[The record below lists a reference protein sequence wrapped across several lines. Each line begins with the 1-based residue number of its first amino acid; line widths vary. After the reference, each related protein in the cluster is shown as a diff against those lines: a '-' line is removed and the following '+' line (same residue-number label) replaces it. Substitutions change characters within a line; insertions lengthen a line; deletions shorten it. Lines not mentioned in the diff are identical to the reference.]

1 MPGVKLDLAL
11 PLFALVDRDMV
22 DPEQSDLT
30 DLAGRLGDLLE
41 HQHGIAHEAV
51 SIEGGTTGTGTPA
64 LYLVLI
70 GVPQTSWPAF
80 IALSEVQKAPP
91 FVFRAAEDGRFSLHP
106 LGTSAKN

>member
-11 PLFALVDRDMV
+11 PLFALVARDKI

-30 DLAGRLGDLLE
+30 DLAGRLGDLLQ

-51 SIEGGTTGTGTPA
+51 SIEGGAAGTGSAA

-70 GVPQTSWPAF
+70 GVPQSSWPAF
-80 IALSEVQKAPP
+80 IALSEVQKAQP